1 MPAEDG
7 LITIASQHS
16 VTATLNRLETSLKAK
31 AITVFA
37 RIDHGGGARSLG
49 TELRPTEL
57 LIFGDPRAGTPLMQ
71 ANQTIGLDLPLKVL
85 AWQDAEAKV
94 WVTYTDIAW
103 LARRHRLGPET
114 AAAVSALA
122 TALAK
127 LTEAAA
133 A

>member
-37 RIDHGGGARSLG
+37 RIDHGSGARSLG

>member
-1 MPAEDG
+1 M
-7 LITIASQHS
+7 
-16 VTATLNRLETSLKAK
+16 
-31 AITVFA
+31 
-37 RIDHGGGARSLG
+37 
-49 TELRPTEL
+49 ELRPTEL
-57 LIFGDPRAGTPLMQ
+57 LIFGHPKAGTPIMQ

-85 AWQDAEAKV
+85 AWQDARAKV
-94 WVTYTDIAW
+94 WLTHTDIAW

-114 AAAVSALA
+114 VAAVSALA

>member
-7 LITIASQHS
+7 LITIASKHS
-16 VTATLNRLETSLKAK
+16 VRDTLDCLEASLKAK

-37 RIDHGGGARSLG
+37 RIDHAGGARSVG
-49 TELRPTEL
+49 MELRPTEL
-57 LIFGDPRAGTPLMQ
+57 LIFGDPKAGTPLMQ
-71 ANQTIGLDLPLKVL
+71 ANQSIGLDLPLKVL
-85 AWQDAEAKV
+85 AWQDAGGKV
-94 WVTYTDIAW
+94 WLTYTDLAW
-103 LARRHRLGPET
+103 LARHHRLGPET
-114 AAAVSALA
+114 AGAVGALA